1 MAYIENVS
9 ISDKTLIEIKSA
21 LGWTLLAQELT
32 YLISDPDIKNYVVAP
47 TLETYYNYFP
57 VIEEF
62 TQYNTASSDLPL
74 PYDAPKNTLGIVR
87 QQFVPISSGIPNGD
101 PTTNTF
107 GIYANP
113 WASSSS
119 VYSANGAWPGGGSRY
134 GTPYDYGSNNNIY
147 QSKFFQKS
155 LEQVN
160 KAYFVRYDELENKLY
175 LKSDTSGRFYIQ
187 FATFNPSWEEG
198 VILRQRQYA
207 IKYAQ
212 GLFLT
217 KIAQILSLTRSE
229 LPSEIDT
236 QTLREEGKEMME
248 EVVTYWRDVSTI
260 ATAR

>member
-9 ISDKTLIEIKSA
+9 VSDKTLTEIKSA
-21 LGWTLLAQELT
+21 IGWTLIGQELSF
-32 YLISDPDIKNYVVAP
+32 LIADNDIKNYVVAP

-57 VIEEF
+57 IIQEF

-74 PYDAPKNTLGIVR
+74 PYDAPKNTLGVVR

-113 WASSSS
+113 WASQSA
-119 VYSANGAWPGGGSRY
+119 VYSANGAWPGGAARY

-160 KAYFVRYDELENKLY
+160 KAYYIRYDELENKLY

-187 FATFNPSWEEG
+187 FATFNPSWEDG
-198 VILRQRQYA
+198 VMLRQRQYA

-217 KIAQILSLTRSE
+217 KIAQVLSLTRSE
-229 LPSEIDT
+229 LPSEIDAP
-236 QTLREEGKEMME
+236 TLKEDGKEMME
-248 EVVTYWRDVSTI
+248 EVLQYWQNSSSMPAMR
-260 ATAR
+260 

>member
-9 ISDKTLIEIKSA
+9 ISDKSLEEIKSA
-21 LGWTLLAQELT
+21 IGWTLLSKELT
-32 YLISDPDIKNYVVAP
+32 YLIEDNDIKNYVVAP

-57 VIEEF
+57 IISEF
-62 TQYNTASSDLPL
+62 SQYCTASSDLPL
-74 PYDAPKNTLGIVR
+74 PYEAPKNTLGVIR

-101 PTTNTF
+101 PSTNTF

-113 WASSSS
+113 WASQSS
-119 VYSANGAWPGGGSRY
+119 VYSANGAWPGGAARY
-134 GTPYDYGSNNNIY
+134 GTPYDYGNNNNIY

-160 KAYFVRYDELENKLY
+160 KAYFIRYDALSNTIY

-187 FATFNPSWEEG
+187 FATFNPSWEDG

-217 KIAQILSLTRSE
+217 KMGQVLSLTRSE
-229 LPSEIDT
+229 LPSEIDASS
-236 QTLREEGKEMME
+236 LKDEGKEMMDD
-248 EVVTYWRDVSTI
+248 VLQYWRDVSTI